1 MARRV
6 GWKTSV
12 GGRKPLS
19 QATRDRYTRAA
30 ESGALTGTPVP
41 ANQARAVAYR
51 YWSSGGDLRAARGHA
66 PKPTTPEPVRQAAAS
81 SVAGTAGDLEAAT
94 LRVWRETLAPSWIP
108 PSRSFLADDAAA
120 ALAELPN
127 PKGWADVHFTP
138 HADGTWSMTVER
150 QGGGYPAE
158 ITLPDRTAAQA
169 VMAVLSGLG
178 PDEDWEGWDDFGDW
192 WDEHDFDVA
201 DTDGAT

>member
-1 MARRV
+1 MASRT
-6 GWKTSV
+6 GWRS
-12 GGRKPLS
+12 LS

-30 ESGALTGTPVP
+30 ERGTLTGAQVSP
-41 ANQARAVAYR
+41 NRARSAAYN
-51 YWSSGGDLRAARGHA
+51 YWRSGGDLRAARGHA
-66 PKPTTPEPVRQAAAS
+66 PKPATPEPVRQAAAAS
-81 SVAGTAGDLEAAT
+81 AAGTAGNLEAAT

-127 PKGWADVHFTP
+127 PKGWGNVHFTP
-138 HADGTWSMTVER
+138 HADGTWSMVVER
-150 QGGGYPAE
+150 KGGGYPTE
-158 ITLPDRTAAQA
+158 TILPDRTAAQA

-178 PDEDWEGWDDFGDW
+178 PDDGWEGWDDYGDW
-192 WDEHDFDVA
+192 WEEHDFDVA